1 MLVIKLHYSI
11 DHMIKIKKLTTEV
24 QVKKLLAYVPAIAG
38 VRIPSPITMEAP
50 RITNSNN
57 RFLKN
62 DVLSKVSFIFK
73 ALSISGVGRLT
84 LKLEICSSAC

>member
-38 VRIPSPITMEAP
+38 VRIPSPITMEA
-50 RITNSNN
+50 
-57 RFLKN
+57 
-62 DVLSKVSFIFK
+62 VL
-73 ALSISGVGRLT
+73 LL
-84 LKLEICSSAC
+84 

>member
-38 VRIPSPITMEAP
+38 VSFTTVGSFCKLIIKRGLFSNYLSGGLFLFAL
-50 RITNSNN
+50 RQRQGRNST
-57 RFLKN
+57 
-62 DVLSKVSFIFK
+62 
-73 ALSISGVGRLT
+73 GR
-84 LKLEICSSAC
+84 